1 MESSINTNESSGI
14 ESEKKLIE
22 HQNLNN
28 EEKEKIEEK
37 KENNN
42 EEIKKDKNES
52 NIILENIENTNDLK
66 ENNNKIDDNI
76 NKDNPKNEEED
87 IIIKKDENNKN
98 IENKNE
104 GGNKDNKNNANQ
116 EEDIKD
122 IKDAKDNKDE
132 GKKEVPENDI
142 QYSYSLLSNIKE
154 YNIKRMP
161 DNYEKEDMNFKVL
174 FLGDSGVGKSTLVIR
189 GIKDKYDSFYSPT
202 VGFDIL
208 NYIVKIEEKVIKLQ
222 IWDTCGQEEF
232 SMCNQTLFKN
242 ATLVIMVY
250 SIISQKSYDNIKKW
264 ISRVKNLSN
273 ENPIFFL
280 VGNKSD
286 LISQRKVNFNE
297 AKKWGKEKFEFFVET
312 SSKYGYNVDILFKQM
327 AIYLYENK
335 LKKESI
341 DGKDDSTLEQYLSD
355 ENSSFLDTQN
365 IEVNNKKKCPK
376 CCLK

>member
-66 ENNNKIDDNI
+66 ENNNKNNDKI
-76 NKDNPKNEEED
+76 NKDNPKKEEED

-98 IENKNE
+98 IENKIE
-104 GGNKDNKNNANQ
+104 EGNKDNKNNANQ

-122 IKDAKDNKDE
+122 IKDTKDNKDE

-286 LISQRKVNFNE
+286 LINQRKVNFNE

-341 DGKDDSTLEQYLSD
+341 DGKDDSGLEQYLSD

-365 IEVNNKKKCPK
+365 IEMNNKKKCPK

>member
-22 HQNLNN
+22 HQNLKNEEEKIEQKIDEKTEEKIDNNNN
-28 EEKEKIEEK
+28 EEK
-37 KENNN
+37 
-42 EEIKKDKNES
+42 KKDKNKS
-52 NIILENIENTNDLK
+52 NIILENLENINDLK
-66 ENNNKIDDNI
+66 ENNNKSNDNI
-76 NKDNPKNEEED
+76 NKDNPDQED
-87 IIIKKDENNKN
+87 IIIQKDENNKN
-98 IENKNE
+98 IENKIE
-104 GGNKDNKNNANQ
+104 EGNKDNPKQ

-122 IKDAKDNKDE
+122 IKDNQDD
-132 GKKEVPENDI
+132 GKKESDENEI
-142 QYSYSLLSNIKE
+142 QYSNSLLSNIKE
-154 YNIKRMP
+154 YIIQRMP

-189 GIKDKYDSFYSPT
+189 GIKNKYDSFYSPT

-208 NYIVKIEEKVIKLQ
+208 NYIVKIEDKVIKLQ

-250 SIISQKSYDNIKKW
+250 SIISQKSYDNLKKW

-286 LISQRKVNFNE
+286 LFSQREVNFNE

-312 SSKYGYNVDILFKQM
+312 SSKYGYNVEILFKQM

-341 DGKDDSTLEQYLSD
+341 DGKEDSGLEQYISD